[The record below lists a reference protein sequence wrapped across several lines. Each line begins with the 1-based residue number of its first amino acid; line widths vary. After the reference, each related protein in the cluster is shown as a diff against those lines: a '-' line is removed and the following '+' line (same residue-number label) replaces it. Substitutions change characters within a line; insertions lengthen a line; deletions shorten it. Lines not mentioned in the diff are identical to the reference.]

1 VKANRRA
8 RLVAVAGAAVF
19 LGGAA
24 ATVVSGREA
33 RVRAQVGPL
42 VPVVVAAE
50 DIRAGK
56 LITLSTRASL
66 LARRRVPARFV
77 PPQALRRPDEA
88 VGFRPGVDLA
98 AGDYVT
104 SGLLEAPDDTAQ
116 SDAVGRGGE
125 GRPVEVSVAGAATLL
140 DQLGPGAR
148 VDVLVTSDR
157 GGPARTYLAM
167 QNVELL
173 SAAGDAS
180 GSTSGSSDRPADA
193 IATLRVSLREALTLT
208 AAQNFARE
216 IRLVPRP
223 DGERRLSGSLAV
235 TAPELRP

>member
-1 VKANRRA
+1 VKAGKRA

-19 LGGAA
+19 FGGAA
-24 ATVVSGREA
+24 ASIVSTREA

-42 VPVVVAAE
+42 VPVVVAARN
-50 DIRAGK
+50 IRAGK
-56 LITLSTRASL
+56 VITLSTQSSL

-77 PPQALRRPDEA
+77 PPQALRSPAEA
-88 VGFRPGVDLA
+88 VGFRSGVDLA
-98 AGDYVT
+98 AGDYIT
-104 SGLLEAPDDTAQ
+104 SGLLGAADDAAESNAVAQ
-116 SDAVGRGGE
+116 HGDGRL
-125 GRPVEVSVAGAATLL
+125 VEVSVSGAATLL

-173 SAAGDAS
+173 SAAADAN

-223 DGERRLSGSLAV
+223 DGDRQLSGSLAV